1 MKRSALGFMLLALT
15 LLLPFGVA
23 QDVYKGHAISLNG
36 DIKYPAD
43 FTHFEYVN
51 PDAPKGGEIVLG
63 AIGNYDS
70 FNGFIAEGAT
80 PAGLGLIYDS
90 LVVGSQDEP
99 FTEYGSLAESI
110 EVPADKSYVQFV
122 LREGAKWHDGVA
134 ITADDVVFTYEKLI
148 TEGDPFYQQYYESV
162 ADAEKI
168 DDRTVRFNFSGETN
182 NELPLIMGQI
192 QILPKHYWEDKDF
205 GSVTTEP
212 PLGSGPYKIKE
223 FDMGRG
229 ITYERVTDY
238 WAKDLPINVGQNN
251 FDTIRYDYYQDTTVS
266 LEAFKAGKIDFRAEN
281 RAKNFATEFNI
292 PAKDQGHLI
301 VETLSHN
308 RGTGMQGFVFNTRL
322 PKFQDPKVRQ
332 ALAYAFDFEWSN
344 ANLFY
349 GQYTRTTSYFSNT
362 ELASSG
368 LPEGKELEILETYR
382 GQIPEEV
389 FTSEFTVPVT
399 DGSGN
404 LREGLATAQGLLEEA
419 GWTVQDGKLKN
430 ATGEVM
436 DFEVLLFSPAFEP
449 IVAPFVQNLER
460 LGITATLNTLQ
471 DSSQIVERGRTF
483 DFEMIITT
491 FGQSLSPGN
500 EQRNYWSSEAAD
512 TEGSRNYVGIKNPVV
527 DELIETLIASPDRE
541 SLVAATH
548 ALDRVLLWNHYVIP
562 NWYVPND
569 RVVYWNMFGRPEV
582 VPIYGA
588 NGGFG
593 ASGGTWW
600 MDAEKAAT
608 LVKGQ

>member
-1 MKRSALGFMLLALT
+1 MKR
-15 LLLPFGVA
+15 LLLGLLVLFSSVLA
-23 QDVYKGHAISLNG
+23 QEVYKGHGISLGG

-43 FTHFEYVN
+43 FTHFDYVN
-51 PDAPKGGEIVLG
+51 PDAPKGGEVVL
-63 AIGNYDS
+63 AATGNYDS
-70 FNGFIAEGAT
+70 FNGFIAEGA
-80 PAGLGLIYDS
+80 PPVGLGRIYDT
-90 LVVGSQDEP
+90 LVVGSSDEA
-99 FTEYGSLAESI
+99 FTEYGLLAESI

-134 ITADDVVFTYEKLI
+134 ITADDVVFTFESLI
-148 TEGDPFYQQYYESV
+148 GKGDPFYQSYYENVSGV
-162 ADAEKI
+162 EKI
-168 DDRTVRFNFSGETN
+168 DDRTVRFNFTGETN

-192 QILPKHYWEDKDF
+192 AILPKHYWEGKDF
-205 GSVTTEP
+205 AAVTTEP
-212 PLGSGPYKIKE
+212 PLGSGPYKVKE
-223 FDMGRG
+223 FDMGRS

-238 WAKDLPINVGQNN
+238 WGADLPVNKGQNN
-251 FDTIRYDYYQDTTVS
+251 FDIIHYDYYQDTTVS

-301 VETLSHN
+301 VEALSHN

-349 GQYTRTTSYFSNT
+349 GQYTRTNSYFSNT

-368 LPEGKELEILETYR
+368 LPEGKELEILEAYR
-382 GQIPEEV
+382 GQIPDEV
-389 FTSEFTVPVT
+389 FTTEYTVPLT

-404 LREGLATAQGLLEEA
+404 VREGLAAAQKLLEEA
-419 GWTVQDGKLKN
+419 GWTVQEGKLKN
-430 ATGEVM
+430 AAGETM
-436 DFEVLLFSPAFEP
+436 DFEFLLFSPAFEP

-460 LGITATLNTLQ
+460 LGITATMNTLQ
-471 DSSQIVERGRTF
+471 DSAQIVERLRTF
-483 DFEMIITT
+483 DFEMIVNT

-512 TEGSRNYVGIKNPVV
+512 TEGSSNYIGIKNPVV
-527 DELIETLIASPDRE
+527 DELINMIIAAPDRE
-541 SLVAATH
+541 SLVATTR

-569 RVVYWNMFGRPEV
+569 RVVYWNMFGKPEV
-582 VPIYGA
+582 PEPFY
-588 NGGFG
+588 G
-593 ASGGTWW
+593 ASGGFPGAWW
-600 MDAEKAAT
+600 VDSEKAAT